1 MCVLL
6 SVNSVTNL
14 GDWSLVSELS
24 ELPNATKICKTCLF
38 MYCKKGK
45 KLERG
50 ESVRLY
56 YMCYCTILLACSVCS
71 CSLLTKTSQE
81 VPVVACL

>member
-14 GDWSLVSELS
+14 GDLSFVSELS
-24 ELPNATKICKTCLF
+24 ELTSATKICKTCLF
-38 MYCKKGK
+38 MYCKQGK
-45 KLERG
+45 KLEKG

-56 YMCYCTILLACSVCS
+56 YMCYCTILLLISNDNS
-71 CSLLTKTSQE
+71 I
-81 VPVVACL
+81 